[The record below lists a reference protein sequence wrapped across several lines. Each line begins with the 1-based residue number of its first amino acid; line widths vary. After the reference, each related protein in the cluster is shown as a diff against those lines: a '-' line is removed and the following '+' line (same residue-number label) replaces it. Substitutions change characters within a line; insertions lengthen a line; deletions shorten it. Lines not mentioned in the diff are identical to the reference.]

1 MFGSVQF
8 WFKAT
13 DFVPLLTG
21 PPFLIL
27 LKQIFGSVQF
37 WFKATDFVPLGFDGN
52 EDHSILFKTDVTV
65 DQMVSVTMKTIP
77 YYLKQK

>member
-65 DQMVSVTMKTIP
+65 DQMVSVTMKATP
-77 YYLKQK
+77 YYLK